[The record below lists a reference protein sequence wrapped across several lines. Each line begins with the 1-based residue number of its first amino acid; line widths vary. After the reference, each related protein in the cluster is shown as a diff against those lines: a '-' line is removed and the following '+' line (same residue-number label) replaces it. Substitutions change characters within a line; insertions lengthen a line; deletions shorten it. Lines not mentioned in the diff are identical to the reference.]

1 MDLETNDDGDR
12 IFGFIDSIFFLLLL
26 LLLQNGFEM
35 IAVGLFFCSCSNFN
49 ILVGTNE
56 ALLLALLL
64 LLSSEQHDSSST
76 SSSHDSTSTSIFR
89 FLVISTGTGLVH
101 DDDDGAGD
109 ETASG
114 EEVDGESFVCC
125 DCC

>member
-56 ALLLALLL
+56 ALLLAL